1 MRARRHRR
9 GGLTLTE
16 LLVAMSI
23 LLIGIYAVVRGFP
36 PLFVNIEGER
46 VRTEMAGLCEQWL
59 ERLKAEPQCLPE
71 AIAGH
76 DPVDGSVIGPEVW
89 PDEEMTPPEGNA
101 RDDLTWVLGETFEV
115 PGPQPASP
123 VSVYP
128 LKLGAASIQD
138 PANVDGCLQV
148 FKLVKLERVP
158 QPPPGGAV
166 PEGRFYL
173 DAAGYL
179 YAPPQYA
186 TARVNY
192 CWMDDTA
199 TPHWVTDEVVMNSN
213 YAWTQPV
220 LPVRAAELTA
230 GPVFTNVVPEMAEAT
245 ALVRYSV
252 VIGQAGDVAPDTAVL
267 ESTYGATLLL
277 PSEDAGQAMHVNYQL
292 RSEPDVNRHLRRMP
306 VMMEEMAAPTQR
318 PYQVDLKFG
327 GIHDDIPLYDT
338 DVLGNPLP
346 TPARVLVLDLLTGQA
361 WTDVEPWL
369 HLDTL
374 EGTVTLDWE
383 DPTSPLA
390 PADAHGRELRVYYR
404 TLDGHMI
411 AVQKAPAY
419 FLEEPIMQTYQDPDP
434 ALDESDKVDYRY
446 FRAQPWPAD
455 AAYTQL
461 QFPES
466 AAGQAITVDYLAG
479 TAAPYNRIAGELH
492 VVDAQTLSVVLDQ
505 PNVVGIMGVQGVSLT
520 VRGWWHDDAGRP
532 QMVSIDTFLTPEPL
546 L

>member
-1 MRARRHRR
+1 MTARRHRR

-36 PLFVNIEGER
+36 PLFGNIEGER
-46 VRTEMAGLCEQWL
+46 VRTEMARLCEQRL
-59 ERLKAEPQCLPE
+59 ERLKAEPQTLPE

-76 DPVDGSVIGPEVW
+76 DPVDGSVIPPEAW

-128 LKLGAASIQD
+128 LKLGTASIQD
-138 PANVDGCLQV
+138 PANVDEFLQV
-148 FKLVKLERVP
+148 FRLVKLERVTE
-158 QPPPGGAV
+158 PPPGGAV

-173 DAAGYL
+173 DSAGYL
-179 YAPPQYA
+179 YAPAQYA
-186 TARVNY
+186 TARVDY

-199 TPHWVTDEVVMNSN
+199 APHWVRDEVVMNSN
-213 YAWTQPV
+213 YAWAQPV

-245 ALVRYSV
+245 ALMRYTV
-252 VIGQAGDVAPDTAVL
+252 VIGQAADVAPDTAVL
-267 ESTYGATLLL
+267 ESTFGATLLL
-277 PSEDAGQAMHVNYQL
+277 PPEDAGEAMHVNYQL
-292 RSEPDVNRHLRRMP
+292 RTEADINGNPRRMP

-318 PYQVDLKFG
+318 PYEVNLKFG
-327 GIHDDIPLYDT
+327 GIDDEVPLYDT
-338 DVLGNPLP
+338 DVVGNPLASP
-346 TPARVLVLDLLTGQA
+346 VRVLVLDMLTGEA
-361 WTDVEPWL
+361 WTDVEPWV
-369 HLDTL
+369 DL
-374 EGTVTLDWE
+374 ESIDGVLTLDWE
-383 DPTSPLA
+383 DPASPLA
-390 PADAHGRELRVYYR
+390 PADVHGRELRVYYR
-404 TLDGHMI
+404 TLDEHMI

-419 FLEEPIMQTYQDPDP
+419 FLEEPIMQTYTDPDP

-446 FRAQPWPAD
+446 YRAQPWPTD
-455 AAYTQL
+455 NAYTQL

-479 TAAPYNRIAGELH
+479 PAAPYNRIAGELH
-492 VVDAQTLSVVLDQ
+492 VIDPVTLSVLLDR
-505 PNVVGIMGVQGVSLT
+505 PGVVGIMGVQGVSLT